1 MTLKTV
7 ITIVFFVGSLLVVS
21 ALDADAARR
30 FGGGKSFGSKPSMQR
45 STTAPKQQ
53 NPAVTQGAPTAA
65 AQATKPGL
73 LGGMGGMF
81 GGLLAGTLLG
91 SLLFGGPFSGGGIMD
106 LLLIAIVLY
115 FAFKLFARFRGG
127 QRATASQGAGAAS
140 MGAGTSGP
148 MQYQSQDADQNHHAW
163 GNLKQGEAVFNQP
176 AGPTVPEGFDIEEFL
191 KGAKLAFNRLH
202 DSWDKR
208 DIDDIAIFT
217 SESVLAE
224 VKEQMKEDPEPSK
237 TEILLCEA
245 QLISVKEDNDVQR
258 AEVFFNVLL
267 REAPDTNTMPTRE
280 IWHFM
285 RPISGGSWKLD
296 GIQQTEA

>member
-1 MTLKTV
+1 MTFKSLF
-7 ITIVFFVGSLLVVS
+7 TIVFFVGSLLVIS

-53 NPAVTQGAPTAA
+53 NPAVTQGAPSAA

-115 FAFKLFARFRGG
+115 FGFKLFARMRGG
-127 QRATASQGAGAAS
+127 QRVAQSPAGAGASAQ
-140 MGAGTSGP
+140 TQGP
-148 MQYQSQDADQNHHAW
+148 MQYQAQGDEQNNHAW
-163 GNLKQGEAVFNQP
+163 GNLKQGEAAFSKP
-176 AGPTVPEGFDIEEFL
+176 AGPPVPEGFDIEEFIQ
-191 KGAKLAFNRLH
+191 GAKLAFNRLQ

-208 DIDDIAIFT
+208 DLDDIALFT
-217 SESVLAE
+217 SEAVQSE
-224 VKEQMKEDPEPSK
+224 VKKQLEEDSEQSK
-237 TEILLCEA
+237 TEILLIEA
-245 QLISVKEDNDVQR
+245 QLLSVKEENDEQR
-258 AEVFFNVLL
+258 ATVYFDVLM
-267 REAPDTNTMPTRE
+267 RESSSPDTMQVRE
-280 IWHFM
+280 VWHFV
-285 RPISGGSWKLD
+285 RAISGGSWKLD
-296 GIQQTEA
+296 GIQQVEA